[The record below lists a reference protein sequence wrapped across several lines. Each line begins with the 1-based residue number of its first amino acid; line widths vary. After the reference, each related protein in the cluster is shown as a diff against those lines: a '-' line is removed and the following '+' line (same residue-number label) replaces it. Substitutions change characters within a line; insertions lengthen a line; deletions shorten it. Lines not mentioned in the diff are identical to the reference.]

1 MLAHHHGVEPGRFGL
16 DGHPNQRAEIA
27 RRDERVVLAQDED
40 EAGPD
45 GPASPSGHHALV
57 RRSAS
62 ASLAGSRPLTA
73 NITTNPMTPQTTADQ
88 GARMVGLGTL

>member
-1 MLAHHHGVEPGRFGL
+1 MLAHHHGVEPRGFGL
-16 DGHPNQRAEIA
+16 DGHPDERSEIA

-45 GPASPSGHHALV
+45 GPASPIRTSTGYV

-62 ASLAGSRPLTA
+62 ASLAGSRPLTSA
-73 NITTNPMTPQTTADQ
+73 M
-88 GARMVGLGTL
+88 